1 MHRSVILLPIFIV
14 LSLLLLGTSAFKG
27 RSPDK
32 LGYSTPRWAQEHIA
46 TLFKQILKNIK
57 SWDGDYLSVE
67 AERFF
72 SGCRN
77 ARGWLEDWKNM
88 TGRCMT
94 TVDSG
99 YIGCV
104 GAVKYNP
111 GVGPLA
117 MTPGD
122 TQELYKGTIQKIIDR
137 WRENEALR
145 DPDVD
150 WIWQQP
156 SVFVGCS
163 INPFCEKFISDGD
176 PGGDP
181 ADELAMEGPEGIGTF
196 ENIFV
201 LACNLGTDT
210 RPLDEDGVAAAEDQ
224 QEMVSDFIP

>member
-1 MHRSVILLPIFIV
+1 MLRCAFLVTAYIF
-14 LSLLLLGTSAFKG
+14 LSTFLGASAFKG

-32 LGYSTPRWAQEHIA
+32 LGYTTPRWAQEHIS
-46 TLFKQILKNIK
+46 TLFKQFLKTIK

-77 ARGWLEDWKNM
+77 AQDWLEDWRNL

-111 GVGPLA
+111 GVGPLE
-117 MTPGD
+117 MTPDD

-137 WRENEALR
+137 WRENEALK

-150 WIWQQP
+150 WILRQP
-156 SVFVGCS
+156 TVYVGCS
-163 INPFCEKFISDGD
+163 INPFCEKFITD
-176 PGGDP
+176 GDP
-181 ADELAMEGPEGIGTF
+181 ADELAIEGPEGIGTF

-201 LACNLGTDT
+201 LACNLGTST
-210 RPLDEDGVAAAEDQ
+210 RPMEEVDAGGQEEQ
-224 QEMVSDFIP
+224 QHEAPRDFIP

>member
-1 MHRSVILLPIFIV
+1 MRRFVILFPILVIF
-14 LSLLLLGTSAFKG
+14 SLFLGIHAFKG

-46 TLFKQILKNIK
+46 TLFKQFLKNIK
-57 SWDGDYLSVE
+57 NWDADYLSVE

-77 ARGWLEDWKNM
+77 AQGWLEDWRNL

-111 GVGPLA
+111 GAGPLE
-117 MTPGD
+117 MTPDD
-122 TQELYKGTIQKIIDR
+122 TQELYKENIKIIIDR
-137 WRENEALR
+137 WRETNALR

-163 INPFCEKFISDGD
+163 INPFCEKYITD
-176 PGGDP
+176 GDP
-181 ADELAMEGPEGIGTF
+181 ADELAIEGPEGMGTF

-201 LACNLGTDT
+201 LACNLGTST
-210 RPLDEDGVAAAEDQ
+210 QPPAEIGGGGDEELQ
-224 QEMVSDFIP
+224 QEVPRDFIP